1 MADIIVPDLGFAP
14 PLSISSSV
22 ISAPPSIRLSD
33 LCLADVAL
41 HDPVAVVSRVRLI
54 AHDKWVRGARRGRKS
69 HHAHWLQRSSG
80 AQQLRQ
86 PHSMHQRPR
95 NRAVL
100 LQEGRWTKLPTPL
113 RAPWKIGDLETGRLL
128 PVMT

>member
-1 MADIIVPDLGFAP
+1 MADLIVPDLGFAP
-14 PLSISSSV
+14 PLSISSPV
-22 ISAPPSIRLSD
+22 ISAPPTPFAPPSIRLSD
-33 LCLADVAL
+33 LCLAHVAL
-41 HDPVAVVSRVRLI
+41 HDLVAVDFAAVRLT

-80 AQQLRQ
+80 AQQLCQ

-100 LQEGRWTKLPTPL
+100 LQEGTWSKLPKPL
-113 RAPWKIGDLETGRLL
+113 
-128 PVMT
+128 